1 MKKATT
7 MGMAAVLAVASSMV
21 MAAQGGA
28 TSPYGV
34 QPGEVRNLNKA
45 PSADDIAKICENKAE
60 YRNLSGAE
68 RDSFLSSCKQ
78 DV

>member
-1 MKKATT
+1 MKKIT
-7 MGMAAVLAVASSMV
+7 MTGIAAALALGSSMV
-21 MAAQGGA
+21 MAAQGA

-34 QPGEVRNLNKA
+34 QPGEVLNLNKA
-45 PSADDIAKICENKAE
+45 PSADDIAKICENKAA